1 MRAPVA
7 GARRR
12 PPVWLLATLC
22 YVLLAVLATWPLL
35 RDADTKVAGAATD
48 PVLNTGVL
56 VWNATTTPF
65 SNEWWN
71 PPHFAPTPGVVAL
84 TENLLGMSPVAS
96 PVYWLTGNPWL
107 AYNLSVF
114 VTWPLS
120 ACAAYLLVFLLTRRS
135 DAAFVGGLAF
145 AFSPYRVDA
154 LPHLQTLATFGI
166 AATLA
171 GAHGYLQ
178 ERRWPWLLLA
188 GLGWMQQAM
197 ANGYYVLYG
206 GLFIALWWGFFC
218 TRRDRWKPGLTLV
231 ATWAVCSVPLVP
243 MLLGYRAVHE
253 QFGLH
258 RTYTE
263 ILYFSALAGS
273 WFETHKDVW
282 LWSRVF
288 AYGKDNLF
296 PGLTVVVLTL
306 VGVVCALRQ
315 PSTLAGPDSSHS
327 RLRPWLVGGVCI
339 ALASIAVNL
348 VWGRVDTELAGVAVK
363 MTDIGRAVVVLVLC
377 AVPLVWW
384 TPRLRDAVVRRSPL
398 LFYVAA
404 TLLLALL
411 SCGPELRTGTDVV
424 WKPAPYGWLMTL
436 PGFNEVRVPT
446 QLKMIG
452 LLALSVSAAL
462 CYGFV
467 RPRHLRAAAPLL
479 VLVSAG
485 ILADGWMTH
494 AEMATAPAMWPAVE
508 PVNRPEPILELP
520 LGDIDWGALLRA
532 SIHHRRTFNGTSGYD
547 PPHYFALKQ
556 GLDARNPAT
565 LAALASLGAYDI
577 VVDGE
582 QDPDG
587 SLLRYAASAAGAVKL
602 VTDGPRTLF
611 RVPAGQPEPS
621 VGAPLAIAAVDT
633 AHHTEN
639 KGLMLDN
646 DVNTGWADLPDTP
659 DAWVIADLG
668 AERELGGITEVVG
681 DYPRDF
687 PRRLVVE
694 VSNDREAWTAAWA
707 GPTDAHAFLAFIR
720 EPRNASLHITFP
732 TVRGRYVR
740 LRETE
745 SPTNWRIQE
754 LRLHAPLAEPAT
766 GSRP

>member
-7 GARRR
+7 AARRH
-12 PPVWLLATLC
+12 PPVWLLATFC
-22 YVLLAVLATWPLL
+22 YVLLSVVATWPLL
-35 RDADTKVAGAATD
+35 RDAGTRVAGANTD
-48 PVLNTGVL
+48 PVLNAGVL

-65 SNEWWN
+65 SDEWWN
-71 PPHFAPTPGVVAL
+71 PPHFAPTSGVVAL

-96 PVYWLTGNPWL
+96 PVYWFTGNPWL

-188 GLGWMQQAM
+188 GLGWLQQAL

-206 GLFIALWWGFFC
+206 GLFIALWWTFFF
-218 TRRDRWKPGLTLV
+218 TRRDTWKPGLTLI
-231 ATWAVCSVPLVP
+231 ATWAVFSLPLVP

-253 QFGLH
+253 QLGLH

-263 ILYFSALAGS
+263 IVYFSALAGS

-296 PGLTVVVLTL
+296 PGLLVVVLTL
-306 VGVVCALRQ
+306 VGVTRALRA
-315 PSTLAGPDSSHS
+315 PSPTAAHDETGS
-327 RLRPWLVGGVCI
+327 RLRPWLIAGLCI
-339 ALASIAVNL
+339 ALMSIAANL
-348 VWGRVDTELAGVAVK
+348 VWGRVDTQVAGLSVK

-377 AVPLVWW
+377 AVPLIWR

-411 SCGPELRTGTDVV
+411 SCGPELRTGADVI

-446 QLKMIG
+446 QFKMIG
-452 LLALSVSAAL
+452 LLCLAVSAAL
-462 CYGFV
+462 AYGVV
-467 RPRHLRAAAPLL
+467 RLRDTRRAAVVL
-479 VLVSAG
+479 VFVSAG

-494 AEMATAPAMWPAVE
+494 AEMATAPTLWPRVE
-508 PVNRPEPILELP
+508 PAHRPEPILELP

-532 SIHHRRTFNGTSGYD
+532 SVHHRRTFNGTSGYD

-565 LAALASLGAYDI
+565 LDALASLGAYDI
-577 VVDGE
+577 VVDGD

-587 SLLRYAASAAGAVKL
+587 SLLRYAASAPGAVKL

-611 RVPAGQPEPS
+611 RVPTGQPEPS

-639 KGLMLDN
+639 KALMLDN

-694 VSNDREAWTAAWA
+694 VSNDREVWTTAWA

-732 TVRGRYVR
+732 SVRGRYVR

-745 SPTNWRIQE
+745 TPTNWRIQE